1 MGYGGTRSS
10 IFSGNKCARET
21 SGRVYFTERKMEEK
35 IFFLSGKYELE
46 GLLHKNSMGKG
57 VVITH
62 PHPLYGGDMNNF
74 IVDLITRAYQKKHFT
89 TLRFNF
95 RGTGKSQGSYDDGV
109 GEQEDVCSALSTLK
123 QMGIKNID
131 LAGYS
136 FGAWV
141 NALAIS
147 EDNAV
152 RNMIMV
158 SPPVS
163 FLDFSSIDSIP
174 YLKLVVTGSID
185 DIAPADR
192 IKNMC
197 PAWNRKAHMEIIT
210 GADHFYSG
218 RLGELESILS
228 SNI

>member
-1 MGYGGTRSS
+1 
-10 IFSGNKCARET
+10 
-21 SGRVYFTERKMEEK
+21 MEEK
-35 IFFLSGKYELE
+35 IIFLSEDYKIE
-46 GLLHKNSMGKG
+46 GLLDKQSEDNG

-74 IVDLITRAYQKKHFT
+74 IVDLIARAYSEKGYT
-89 TLRFNF
+89 TIRFNF
-95 RGTGKSQGSYDDGV
+95 RGVGKSKGSYDNGT
-109 GEQEDVCSALSTLK
+109 GEQEDVRAALSTLK

-147 EDNAV
+147 KSYFVE
-152 RNMIMV
+152 NMVMV
-158 SPPVS
+158 SPPVG
-163 FLDFSSIDSIP
+163 FVDFSPVNSIP
-174 YLKLVVTGSID
+174 CLKLVVTGSID

-192 IKNMC
+192 IKTMY
-197 PAWNRKAHMEIIT
+197 PAWNRKAHLEIIN

-218 RLGELESILS
+218 CLDELESVLS
-228 SNI
+228 SHI

>member
-1 MGYGGTRSS
+1 
-10 IFSGNKCARET
+10 
-21 SGRVYFTERKMEEK
+21 MEEK
-35 IFFLSGKYELE
+35 ISFLSEDYKIE
-46 GLLHKNSMGKG
+46 GLLDKQSEDNG

-74 IVDLITRAYQKKHFT
+74 IVDLIARTYSEKGYT
-89 TLRFNF
+89 TIQFNF
-95 RGTGKSQGSYDDGV
+95 RGVGKSKGSYDNGT
-109 GEQEDVCSALSTLK
+109 GEQEDVRAALSTLK

-147 EDNAV
+147 KSNFVE
-152 RNMIMV
+152 NMVMV
-158 SPPVS
+158 SPPVG
-163 FLDFSSIDSIP
+163 FVDFSPVNSIP
-174 YLKLVVTGSID
+174 CLKLVVTGSID

-192 IKNMC
+192 IKTLY
-197 PAWNRKAHMEIIT
+197 PAWNRKAHLEIIN

-218 RLGELESILS
+218 CLGKLESVLS
-228 SNI
+228 SHI